1 MTTTYPEE
9 LEMSFEQAKNG
20 PDTISKDKLTEMFK
34 RLGLA
39 DHYIEA
45 IIVELSLCS
54 EDL

>member
-20 PDTISKDKLTEMFK
+20 PDTISKDKLAEMFK